1 MKQRPFL
8 AALTLLL
15 TACGQLDTQP
25 AGLPDRDVALGQQLS
40 TEVSEPWRGRWEVSR
55 VPEWLE
61 VSGADGAK
69 SGEGAV
75 RLTVTAR
82 RHAATP
88 VAADQPQLRGEI
100 EVNWTGENEQRGT
113 ARWTVTADQYRLTG
127 RVTERPSV
135 AGQDLRPGQPS
146 APAPQ
151 REVRGLIVTYRSAAS
166 RDAAVSPA
174 LSAQA
179 ALPAEARQARATLD
193 ALGVPASA
201 RQALSERSVVLRV
214 SGAAAAQAQSVL
226 SADPAVLSVTPNVVL
241 HALATPAASSPASPV
256 VPTDQYAPFQW
267 AYPLM
272 GYGAVWRDME
282 AGGYAKPV
290 TVAVAD
296 SGVRY
301 DHPDLAGR
309 LWTPQEGALDV
320 LTGTDNGDG
329 DGPDSDPTDP
339 SFAGRRSESHG
350 THVTGIV
357 VARWGQNAPG
367 CAGCSPTGVVGAS
380 YRAPVKVLPIR
391 VLDAQ
396 GRTDIAD
403 VVAAVRYAAGLP
415 VTLAGKTYTAPHPAQ
430 VLNLSLGGEG
440 IAPAEA
446 QPMCDAIAQA
456 RERGVLTFAAAG
468 NSGTDQPY
476 YPAACPAA
484 VAVSSVTLTAAGT
497 PTHAAY
503 SNHYAQVQLSA
514 PGGSSVAAPT
524 YYSGGT
530 FGGQPFPDD
539 IVSTGWDYTKN
550 QPNYVVMAGTSQATP
565 QVAAVAALLLS
576 KGVTSG
582 PQDTLARLLATS
594 TDLGPAGRDEFYG
607 SGMVNAAAALG
618 APAVSD
624 ALGVLLDD
632 GQGHVYRPALNALG
646 GFTAYLGE
654 GSYRVRAGRDQDAN
668 GLYGET
674 HEPHSQ
680 PAQAS
685 LSPQQPQRDVGELN
699 IVP

>member
-1 MKQRPFL
+1 MKRLSL

-15 TACGQLDTQP
+15 TACGQLGTSP
-25 AGLPDRDVALGQQLS
+25 AGLTDRTVPLGQRLS
-40 TEVSEPWRGRWEVSR
+40 AEVSEPLQGRWEVR
-55 VPEWLE
+55 QVPDWLA
-61 VSGADGAK
+61 VSSK
-69 SGEGAV
+69 SGEGDV
-75 RLTVTAR
+75 RFTVTAR
-82 RHAATP
+82 RPAATP
-88 VAADQPQLRGEI
+88 VAADQPQLSGVI
-100 EVNWTGENEQRGT
+100 EVHWTGENGQQEGT

-127 RVTERPSV
+127 RVTESPSV
-135 AGQDLRPGQPS
+135 SGQDLRRGQVPT
-146 APAPQ
+146 PATR

-166 RDAAVSPA
+166 RDAVLAPA
-174 LSAQA
+174 LGAQA

-193 ALGVPASA
+193 ALGVPAAA
-201 RQALSERSVVLRV
+201 RQALTGRSVVLRDL
-214 SGAAAAQAQSVL
+214 SAAAAAQAQSVL
-226 SADPAVLSVTPNVVL
+226 AADPAVLSVTPNVVL
-241 HALATPAASSPASPV
+241 RALATPAASPV
-256 VPTDQYAPFQW
+256 VPTDGYAPFQW

-282 AGGYAKPV
+282 AGGYSRPV

-301 DHPDLAGR
+301 DHPDLAGG

-329 DGPDSDPTDP
+329 DGPDTDPTDP
-339 SFAGRRSESHG
+339 SFAGRKTDSHG
-350 THVTGIV
+350 THVTGIL
-357 VARWGQNAPG
+357 VARWGQNAPS

-380 YRAPVKVLPIR
+380 YKAPVKVLPIR

-396 GRTDIAD
+396 GNTDIAD

-415 VTLAGKTYTAPHPAQ
+415 VTLADKTYTNPHPAQ
-430 VLNLSLGGEG
+430 VLNLSLGGDR
-440 IAPAEA
+440 ITPAEA
-446 QPMCDAIAQA
+446 QPMCDAIAEA
-456 RERGVLTFAAAG
+456 RARGTLTFAAAG
-468 NSGTDQPY
+468 NSGTTLPY

-484 VAVSSVTLTAAGT
+484 VAVGSVTLTAAGT
-497 PTHAAY
+497 PTHAIY
-503 SNHYAQVQLSA
+503 SNRYAQVQLSA
-514 PGGSSVAAPT
+514 PGGSSVVAPT

-539 IVSTGWDYTKN
+539 IVSTGWDFARDE
-550 QPNYVVMAGTSQATP
+550 PNYVVMAGTSQATP

-607 SGMVNAAAALG
+607 AGMVNAAAALG

-654 GSYRVRAGRDQDAN
+654 GQYRVLAGRDRDAN

-674 HEPHSQ
+674 HEPH
-680 PAQAS
+680 AQAAQAT
-685 LSPQQPQRDVGELN
+685 LSPEQPQKDVGELR
-699 IVP
+699 VTP

>member
-15 TACGQLDTQP
+15 TACGQLGTQP
-25 AGLPDRDVALGQQLS
+25 TGLPDRDVALGRQLR

-55 VPEWLE
+55 VPEWVE
-61 VSGADGAK
+61 VSSKG
-69 SGEGAV
+69 GEGDV
-75 RLTVTAR
+75 RFTVTAR
-82 RHAATP
+82 RPAATP
-88 VAADQPQLRGEI
+88 VAADQPQLSGVI
-100 EVNWTGENEQRGT
+100 EVHWTGENGQQEGT

-127 RVTERPSV
+127 RVTESPSV
-135 AGQDLRPGQPS
+135 SGQDLRRADLPR
-146 APAPQ
+146 PAAQ
-151 REVRGLIVTYRSAAS
+151 REERGLIVTYRSAAS
-166 RDAAVSPA
+166 RDAVLSPA

-179 ALPAEARQARATLD
+179 SLPAEARQARATLD
-193 ALGVPASA
+193 ALGVPAPA
-201 RQALSERSVVLRV
+201 RQALSERSVVLRIG
-214 SGAAAAQAQSVL
+214 GAAAAQAQSVL
-226 SADPAVLSVTPNVVL
+226 ARDPGVLSVTPNVAL
-241 HALATPAASSPASPV
+241 HALATPAASPV

-301 DHPDLAGR
+301 DHPDLAGA

-329 DGPDSDPTDP
+329 DGPDNDPTDP

-350 THVTGIV
+350 THVTGII

-391 VLDAQ
+391 VLDGQ
-396 GRTDIAD
+396 GDTSVAD

-430 VLNLSLGGEG
+430 VLNLSLGGDR
-440 IAPAEA
+440 ITPAEA

-468 NSGTDQPY
+468 NSGTELPY

-484 VAVSSVTLTAAGT
+484 VAVGSVTLTAAGT
-497 PTHAAY
+497 PTHASY

-514 PGGSSVAAPT
+514 PGGSSAIAPT
-524 YYSGGT
+524 YHSGGT

-539 IVSTGWDYTKN
+539 IVSTGWDYAKN

-607 SGMVNAAAALG
+607 AGMVNAAAALG

-654 GSYRVRAGRDQDAN
+654 GQYRVLAGRDRDAN

-674 HEPHSQ
+674 HEPH
-680 PAQAS
+680 AQAAQAT
-685 LSPQQPQRDVGELN
+685 LSPEQPQKDVGELR
-699 IVP
+699 VTP